1 MNKAQIVF
9 NKLAKS
15 LMQHTLNLGDNIT
28 NIGKNVPGNTKKI
41 VKGLAIPAATTGVL
55 GTLGAHEVH
64 LKKTLSPG
72 EYKKHKKRVLMGTAV
87 GVGMA
92 AGDLVG
98 EMAMRKYAED
108 HKQTLRG

>member
-9 NKLAKS
+9 NKLATS
-15 LMQHTLNLGDNIT
+15 LMQHTLHL
-28 NIGKNVPGNTKKI
+28 GKNVPGNTKKI

-64 LKKTLSPG
+64 LKKTLSPE

-87 GVGMA
+87 GVGIGVA
-92 AGDLVG
+92 ELAE
-98 EMAMRKYAED
+98 EMAIRKYAED

>member
-92 AGDLVG
+92 AGDLIG
-98 EMAMRKYAED
+98 EMAMRK
-108 HKQTLRG
+108 